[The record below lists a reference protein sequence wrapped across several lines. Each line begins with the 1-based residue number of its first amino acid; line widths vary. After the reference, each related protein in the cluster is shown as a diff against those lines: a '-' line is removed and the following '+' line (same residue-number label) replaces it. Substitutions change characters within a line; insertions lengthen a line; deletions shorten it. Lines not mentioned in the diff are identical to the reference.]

1 MTRLISALVLILGLS
16 SAIAVPALGQTPA
29 FSSAQTEALQGM
41 IRQYILDHPDVIMEA
56 LTIMD
61 ARQKQE
67 AEARAAQALATHRQS
82 LERDPADAVTGN
94 PNGDVTLVEFFDY
107 RCGYCKQA
115 ASAVAAAVSEDGK
128 VRLVHKQLPILGP
141 ASVLAA
147 RAAVAAQSQ
156 GKFPLFHDAL
166 MAERR
171 QLDEAGLIDLAKR
184 VGLDGDRLRRD
195 MNTPDTE
202 AKIQKSLTL
211 AQTLEIRGT
220 PAFIIGGDLIPG
232 AVDVETL
239 KSLIAK
245 TRAGG

>member
-1 MTRLISALVLILGLS
+1 
-16 SAIAVPALGQTPA
+16 
-29 FSSAQTEALQGM
+29 
-41 IRQYILDHPDVIMEA
+41 MEA

-67 AEARAAQALATHRQS
+67 AEARAAQAIVANRQA
-82 LERDPADAVTGN
+82 LERDPSDAVTGN

-107 RCGYCKQA
+107 RCGYCKQVA
-115 ASAVAAAVSEDGK
+115 GAVAAAVSEDGK

-156 GKFPLFHDAL
+156 GKYALFHDAL

-171 QLDEAGLIDLAKR
+171 QLDEAGLVDLAKR

-195 MNTPDTE
+195 MMSPETE
-202 AKIQKSLTL
+202 ARIQKSVTL
-211 AQTLEIRGT
+211 AQSLDIRGT
-220 PAFIIGGDLIPG
+220 PAFVIGGELIPG
-232 AVDVETL
+232 AVDAATL
-239 KSLIAK
+239 KGLIAK
-245 TRAGG
+245 ARKGG

>member
-1 MTRLISALVLILGLS
+1 MKKTLALMAVLAGLLLGAPS
-16 SAIAVPALGQTPA
+16 QAQTPA
-29 FSSAQTEALQGM
+29 FSAAQQEALHGL
-41 IRQYILDHPDVIMEA
+41 IRQYILDNPEVILEA

-67 AEARAAQALATHRQS
+67 AETRAAQAIVVHRQA

-107 RCGYCKQA
+107 RCGYCKQVA
-115 ASAVAAAVSEDGK
+115 GAVAAAVSEDGK

-147 RAAVAAQSQ
+147 RAAVAAQAQ
-156 GKFPLFHDAL
+156 GRYAMFHDAL

-195 MNTPDTE
+195 MMSPETE
-202 AKIQKSLTL
+202 ARIQKSATL
-211 AQTLEIRGT
+211 AQSLNIRGT
-220 PAFIIGGDLIPG
+220 PAFVIGGELIPG
-232 AVDVETL
+232 AVDAATL

-245 TRAGG
+245 ARKGG

>member
-1 MTRLISALVLILGLS
+1 MKKILSLLALLLGLL
-16 SAIAVPALGQTPA
+16 AGAPAHAQSPA
-29 FSSAQTEALQGM
+29 FTPEQRDALQGL
-41 IRQYILDHPDVIMEA
+41 IRQYILDHPEVIMEA
-56 LTIMD
+56 LTVMD

-67 AEARAAQALATHRQS
+67 AETRAAQAIIANRQA
-82 LERDPADAVTGN
+82 LERDPTDAVTGN

-156 GKFPLFHDAL
+156 GKYPLFHDAL

-171 QLDEAGLIDLAKR
+171 ALDEAGLVDLAKR

-195 MNTPDTE
+195 MMSPDTE
-202 AKIQKSLTL
+202 ARIQKSLAL
-211 AQTLEIRGT
+211 AQNLDIRGT
-220 PAFIIGGDLIPG
+220 PAFIIGGELIPG
-232 AVDVETL
+232 AVDAATL
-239 KSLIAK
+239 KGLIAK
-245 TRAGG
+245 ARKGG

>member
-1 MTRLISALVLILGLS
+1 MTRFLS
-16 SAIAVPALGQTPA
+16 LPALYVGLLLCAPHPVQAQSPA
-29 FSSAQTEALQGM
+29 FSPAQQDALQGM
-41 IRQYILDHPDVIMEA
+41 IRQYILDHPEVIMEA
-56 LTIMD
+56 LTVLD

-67 AEARAAQALATHRQS
+67 AETRAARAVAQNRDA
-82 LERDPADAVTGN
+82 LERDPIDAVTGN

-156 GKFPLFHDAL
+156 GKYPVFHDAL

-195 MNTPDTE
+195 MASPDTE
-202 AKIQKSLTL
+202 ARIQKSLDL
-211 AQTLEIRGT
+211 AQSLDIRGT
-220 PAFIIGGDLIPG
+220 PAFIIAGELIPG
-232 AVDVETL
+232 AVDARTL
-239 KSLIAK
+239 KALIA
-245 TRAGG
+245 RARKGG

>member
-1 MTRLISALVLILGLS
+1 MKKILSLLAFLVGLL
-16 SAIAVPALGQTPA
+16 AAAPGQAQAPVFTPA
-29 FSSAQTEALQGM
+29 QQEALHGL
-41 IRQYILDHPDVIMEA
+41 IRQYILDHPEVIMEA

-67 AEARAAQALATHRQS
+67 AEARAAQAIVANRQA
-82 LERDPADAVTGN
+82 LERDPSDAVTGN

-107 RCGYCKQA
+107 RCGYCKQVA
-115 ASAVAAAVSEDGK
+115 GAVAAAVSEDGK

-156 GKFPLFHDAL
+156 GKYALFHDAL

-171 QLDEAGLIDLAKR
+171 QLDEAGLVDLAKR

-195 MNTPDTE
+195 MMSPETE
-202 AKIQKSLTL
+202 ARIQKSVTL
-211 AQTLEIRGT
+211 AQSLDIRGT
-220 PAFIIGGDLIPG
+220 PAFVIGGELIPG
-232 AVDVETL
+232 AVDAATL
-239 KSLIAK
+239 KGLIAK
-245 TRAGG
+245 ARKGG